1 MIGNRDWSDFIG
13 RTHEETIQISLDCV
27 RGLAALLD
35 YDRPPWPDNRVP
47 PTGHWL
53 AMFPYTRQSELG
65 HDGHEKLGDFI
76 PDTGHPRRMWVGGR
90 IQYLKP
96 LYVDQ
101 PVLHRTTI
109 TNIEDKTGK
118 TGPMTF
124 VTLNHE
130 YLMDTELLLGEEQ
143 KIVYREAS
151 TEPAQ
156 RPINKP
162 VSKSESEYDW
172 SRQFMP
178 DSAVLFRYSAVT
190 FNTHKIHFD
199 HEYVKEEG
207 YPGLLV
213 HAPLT
218 VTLLVELYT
227 SINPDMKIISFDYTA
242 KSPLY
247 DGDPIMLYG
256 KELEDGKVLLWAED
270 CAGNLAVTGT
280 LQVEN

>member
-1 MIGNRDWSDFIG
+1 MVDNRDWREYIG
-13 RTHEETIQISLDCV
+13 RVHEETMRISSDRIQ
-27 RGLAALLD
+27 GLAALMD
-35 YDRPPWPDNRVP
+35 YDEPPWPDNRVP

-130 YLMDTELLLGEEQ
+130 YLAGSDLLLREEQ

-151 TEPAQ
+151 TEPTQ
-156 RPINKP
+156 RPTIKP
-162 VSKSESEYDW
+162 ASKPESEYDW

-218 VTLLVELYT
+218 ATLLIQLY
-227 SINPDMKIISFDYTA
+227 SSANPDFKINCFDYSA
-242 KSPLY
+242 RSPMY

-256 KELEDGKVLLWAED
+256 KNAGDGKVLLWAED
-270 CAGNLAVTGT
+270 CAGNLAVSAT
-280 LQVEN
+280 LEVEN